1 MVFALIKH
9 IYLKN
14 SVWLTLGS
22 EDETM
27 FVTLRTF
34 SARLPRVKLFKTQ
47 NDRQSPIF
55 SVHFA

>member
-34 SARLPRVKLFKTQ
+34 SARLPVKLFKTL